1 MLFCDYFEKW
11 VNTYKVDNVRKVT
24 LQKYFNSLKQLK
36 EIAPKLNIDN
46 LNRQEYQNIINI
58 YAATHEKVTV
68 TDFHHQ
74 LKACIEDLIYEG
86 LISCNPTKKVV
97 LKGKEPKEKKPK
109 FLSQFETQCLIQH
122 LDLQDELNVDYL
134 IFLIIKTGLRFSEAL
149 GLTPVDFNFTTQ
161 TISINKT
168 WDYKAGSLNGNFAP
182 TKNPSSVR
190 TIQVDWRTLQKF
202 SELIRD
208 IPEDSPIFLYNRKA
222 LANST
227 ANDFLEKK
235 CKESNIP
242 VISVHGLRHTHA
254 SLLLA
259 SGVSIASVAK
269 RLGHSNMATTQKVYL
284 HIIKELENKDNALAV
299 ASMMNLG

>member
-11 VNTYKVDNVRKVT
+11 VNTYKVGNVRQVT

-36 EIAPKLNIDN
+36 EIAPKLSIDN

-58 YAATHEKVTV
+58 YATTHEKVTV

-86 LISCNPTKKVV
+86 LINCNPTKKVV

-208 IPEDSPIFLYNRKA
+208 IPKDNPIFLYNRKA

-242 VISVHGLRHTHA
+242 IISVHGLRHTHA

-284 HIIKELENKDNALAV
+284 HIIKELENKDNALAI

>member
-11 VNTYKVDNVRKVT
+11 VNTYKVGNVRQVT

-36 EIAPKLNIDN
+36 EIAPKLSIDN

-58 YAATHEKVTV
+58 YATTHEKVTV

-86 LISCNPTKKVV
+86 LINCNPTKKVV

-149 GLTPVDFNFTTQ
+149 GLTPADFNFTTQ

-208 IPEDSPIFLYNRKA
+208 IPEDNPIFLYNRKA

-242 VISVHGLRHTHA
+242 IISVHGLRHTHA

>member
-11 VNTYKVDNVRKVT
+11 VNTYKVGNVRQVT

-36 EIAPKLNIDN
+36 EIAPKLSIDN

-58 YAATHEKVTV
+58 YATTHEKVTV

-86 LISCNPTKKVV
+86 LINCNPTKKVV

-208 IPEDSPIFLYNRKA
+208 IPEDNPIFLYNRKA

-242 VISVHGLRHTHA
+242 IISVHGLRHTHA

-284 HIIKELENKDNALAV
+284 HIIKELENKDNALAI